1 MDGDVARTTAMN
13 ITYII
18 FVGKPEGR
26 RRHVKPGHNCNILK
40 TGFRMSSGF
49 NGGLV

>member
-1 MDGDVARTTAMN
+1 MN

-18 FVGKPEGR
+18 FVGKPEGKGR
-26 RRHVKPGHNCNILK
+26 DVKPENRWNILK
-40 TGFRMSSGF
+40 TGLRMSTGS